1 MATTTTTNN
10 KETSMLSNLTVPTNR
25 IILSSAFS
33 NRMLNGEGLV
43 YKGDISIDEAK
54 ALVSLAEMASN
65 ISFEN
70 AINPRHEST
79 CALAQGLTKSE
90 CKGGFV
96 SLNEGDV
103 VVVMQPSTN
112 SRDAVEFDL
121 KHFNE
126 CKFEL
131 LQRLPLSLIG
141 R

>member
-1 MATTTTTNN
+1 MSIASILKTTTT
-10 KETSMLSNLTVPTNR
+10 R

-33 NRMLNGEGLV
+33 NRMLTNEALCH
-43 YKGDISIDEAK
+43 KIDIDVDQAR
-54 ALVSLAEMASN
+54 ALISLAEMASN

-79 CALAQGLTKSE
+79 CALAQGLTKRE

-103 VVVMQPSTN
+103 VVIIQPSAS
-112 SRDAVEFDL
+112 SRNDTEFNL
-121 KHFNE
+121 EHFKE

-131 LQRLPLSLIG
+131 LQRLPLSMLQEE
-141 R
+141 RC

>member
-1 MATTTTTNN
+1 MTVANIIKTP
-10 KETSMLSNLTVPTNR
+10 TSR

-33 NRMLNGEGLV
+33 NRMLKAEGLV
-43 YKGDISIDEAK
+43 HKIDIDVEDAK
-54 ALVSLAEMASN
+54 ALVGLAERASN

-96 SLNEGDV
+96 TLSEGDV
-103 VVVMQPSTN
+103 VVVMQPSSN

-131 LQRLPLSLIG
+131 LQRLPLSMLQS
-141 R
+141 

>member
-1 MATTTTTNN
+1 MFA
-10 KETSMLSNLTVPTNR
+10 NLTYPTNR
-25 IILSSAFS
+25 IVLSSAFS
-33 NRMLNGEGLV
+33 NRMLNGDGLV

-54 ALVSLAEMASN
+54 AIVNIAEMASN
-65 ISFEN
+65 IEFVN

-90 CKGGFV
+90 CSGGFV

-103 VVVMQPSTN
+103 VVLIQPSAS
-112 SRDAVEFDL
+112 SRNDTEFNL
-121 KHFNE
+121 EHFNE

>member
-1 MATTTTTNN
+1 MTIASILKTPTTR
-10 KETSMLSNLTVPTNR
+10 V
-25 IILSSAFS
+25 ILSSAFS
-33 NRMLNGEGLV
+33 NRMLKAENALV
-43 YKGDISIDEAK
+43 HKIDINVDQAK
-54 ALVSLAEMASN
+54 ALVGLAEIASN
-65 ISFEN
+65 IQFEN

-79 CALAQGLTKSE
+79 CALALGLTKSE

-96 SLNEGDV
+96 ALEDGDC
-103 VVVMQPSTN
+103 VVVMQPSSN

-131 LQRLPLSLIG
+131 LQRLPLSMLQ

>member
-1 MATTTTTNN
+1 M
-10 KETSMLSNLTVPTNR
+10 SIQSIILVPTSR

-33 NRMLNGEGLV
+33 NRMLTDEALCH
-43 YKGDISIDEAK
+43 KIDLDVEQAK
-54 ALVSLAEMASN
+54 ALVSLAERAEN

-96 SLNEGDV
+96 SLNEGDC

-126 CKFEL
+126 CKFEF
-131 LQRLPLSLIG
+131 LQRLPLSMIQS
-141 R
+141 